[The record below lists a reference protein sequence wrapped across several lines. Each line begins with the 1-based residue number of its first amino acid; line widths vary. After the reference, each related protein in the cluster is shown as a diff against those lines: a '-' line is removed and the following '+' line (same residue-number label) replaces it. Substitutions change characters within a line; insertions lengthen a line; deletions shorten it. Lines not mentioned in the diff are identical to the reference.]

1 MTSCVFI
8 ILQCNNILDHNSL
21 RGGGGGQDL
30 VRANSTAMGAISRRN
45 LKFLSLSLCH
55 INNQSINQSTDK
67 QKIKEEQR
75 EREKKIFFLLFLAV
89 REEEEKKLSPLN

>member
-8 ILQCNNILDHNSL
+8 ISQCNNILDHNSL

-55 INNQSINQSTDK
+55 INNQSINRQTED
-67 QKIKEEQR
+67 QRRTER
-75 EREKKIFFLLFLAV
+75 ERKKNFFFVVFGCKRRRRKKIITF
-89 REEEEKKLSPLN
+89 KLDL

>member
-8 ILQCNNILDHNSL
+8 ISQCNNILDHNSL

-55 INNQSINQSTDK
+55 INNQSINQQTNRRSK
-67 QKIKEEQR
+67 KNR
-75 EREKKIFFLLFLAV
+75 EREKKKFFFCCFWL
-89 REEEEKKLSPLN
+89 

>member
-21 RGGGGGQDL
+21 RGGGQDL

-45 LKFLSLSLCH
+45 LKFLSLSLSYQ
-55 INNQSINQSTDK
+55 QSINQQTNRRSK
-67 QKIKEEQR
+67 KNR
-75 EREKKIFFLLFLAV
+75 EREKKFFFV
-89 REEEEKKLSPLN
+89 VFGCKRRRRKKLSPLN